1 MGTWAVHGR
10 ERKPGPCGGRE
21 KRRDGPAG
29 LAHWA
34 REGKGPVGEGE
45 RAGPGCWVLDWV
57 SVGFGLW
64 VPFLLGF
71 LSTSYCFSI
80 PNSNKFEFKY
90 KFEFKPHS
98 IKSMHQHECN
108 TKN

>member
-1 MGTWAVHGR
+1 MARWA
-10 ERKPGPCGGRE
+10 ER
-21 KRRDGPAG
+21 GPAWPSG
-29 LAHWA
+29 DLGRA
-34 REGKGPVGEGE
+34 REGEGE

-108 TKN
+108 TKILNL

>member
-1 MGTWAVHGR
+1 MEGDA
-10 ERKPGPCGGRE
+10 RE
-21 KRRDGPAG
+21 KRWRWAGCEAGVGKRSELGRGGKEKRDGPAG

-90 KFEFKPHS
+90 KF
-98 IKSMHQHECN
+98 
-108 TKN
+108 